1 MVCGKCTKILKIQ
14 IRSKLNVMYMQ
25 CVYIMLQATFECRI
39 KRQYCIFG
47 KLEYINTLIIDPL
60 EFIAREK
67 GKPYIL
73 VLYSV
78 ASEIIVFEAHKWTI
92 RPSCLAF

>member
-1 MVCGKCTKILKIQ
+1 MSYQKAILYFWQ
-14 IRSKLNVMYMQ
+14 VR
-25 CVYIMLQATFECRI
+25 VYKYT
-39 KRQYCIFG
+39 
-47 KLEYINTLIIDPL
+47 NIDPL